1 MAEVARFVTVAEVAR
16 EVAVRW
22 VGVAVW
28 AGSWAGVAL
37 ERVRAAG
44 GLGVRSIGQFVMKR
58 EKGSDRLQRGQC
70 EGRPQQREKR

>member
-1 MAEVARFVTVAEVAR
+1 MAEVARFVAVAEVAPG
-16 EVAVRW
+16 VAVWW
-22 VGVAVW
+22 VGAAVW

-37 ERVRAAG
+37 ERVRTPG

-58 EKGSDRLQRGQC
+58 EKGLDRLQRGQR